1 MTTMDKLAQFSNQE
15 FINVETFRKNGQGV
29 PTPVWFVQDGDT
41 LYVRT
46 VDGSGKVKRIRNN
59 PRVRVMP
66 CGVRGEPRG
75 EWVEGQARFAGAD
88 ESKKVNGLLT
98 RKYGLMKVM
107 FELMG
112 TFQGRKYT
120 VIAINETPEG

>member
-1 MTTMDKLAQFSNQE
+1 MDKLAQFANQQ

-29 PTPVWFVQDGDT
+29 QTPVWFVEDGDT

-59 PRVRVMP
+59 PRVRVTP
-66 CGVRGEPRG
+66 CDVGGKPKG
-75 EWVEGQARFAGAD
+75 EWVEGQARFASAD

-120 VIAINETPEG
+120 VIAINETSEV

>member
-1 MTTMDKLAQFSNQE
+1 MDDRLAQFRKQQYL
-15 FINVETFRKNGQGV
+15 NVETFRKNGQGV

-59 PRVRVMP
+59 PRVRVTP
-66 CGVRGEPRG
+66 CDAGGKPKG
-75 EWVEGQARFAGAD
+75 EWVEGQARFASAD

-120 VIAINETPEG
+120 VIAINETSEV

>member
-1 MTTMDKLAQFSNQE
+1 MDKLAQFANQQ

-59 PRVRVMP
+59 PRVRVTP
-66 CGVRGEPRG
+66 CDVGGKPKG
-75 EWVEGQARFAGAD
+75 EWVEGQARFASAD
-88 ESKKVNGLLT
+88 ESKKVNGLLS

-120 VIAINETPEG
+120 VIAINETSEV

>member
-1 MTTMDKLAQFSNQE
+1 MDKLAQFANQQ

-46 VDGSGKVKRIRNN
+46 VDGSGKVKRIRNTT
-59 PRVRVMP
+59 RVRVTP
-66 CGVRGEPRG
+66 CDVGGKPKG
-75 EWVEGQARFAGAD
+75 EWVEGQARFASAD
-88 ESKKVNGLLT
+88 ESKKVNGLLS

-120 VIAINETPEG
+120 VIAINETSEV

>member
-1 MTTMDKLAQFSNQE
+1 MDKLAQFANQQ

-59 PRVRVMP
+59 PRVRMTP
-66 CGVRGEPRG
+66 CDVGGKPKG
-75 EWVEGQARFAGAD
+75 EWVEGQARFASAD

-112 TFQGRKYT
+112 KFQGRKYT
-120 VIAINETPEG
+120 VIAINETSEV

>member
-1 MTTMDKLAQFSNQE
+1 MDKLAQFANQQ

-107 FELMG
+107 FELMSKL
-112 TFQGRKYT
+112 QGRKYT
-120 VIAINETPEG
+120 VIAINETSEV

>member
-1 MTTMDKLAQFSNQE
+1 MDKLAQFANQQ

-59 PRVRVMP
+59 PRVRVTP
-66 CGVRGEPRG
+66 CDVGGKPKG
-75 EWVEGQARFAGAD
+75 EWVEGQARFASAD

-120 VIAINETPEG
+120 VIAINETSEV

>member
-1 MTTMDKLAQFSNQE
+1 MDDRLARFRKQQYL
-15 FINVETFRKNGQGV
+15 NVETFRKNGQGV

-66 CGVRGEPRG
+66 CGVRGEPMG
-75 EWVEGQARFAGAD
+75 EWMESQARFASAD

-112 TFQGRKYT
+112 KFQGRKYT
-120 VIAINETPEG
+120 VIAINETPEV

>member
-1 MTTMDKLAQFSNQE
+1 MDKLAQFANQQ

-59 PRVRVMP
+59 PRVRVTP
-66 CGVRGEPRG
+66 CDVGGKPKG
-75 EWVEGQARFAGAD
+75 EWVEGQARFASAD

-112 TFQGRKYT
+112 KFQGRKYT
-120 VIAINETPEG
+120 VIAINETPEV

>member
-1 MTTMDKLAQFSNQE
+1 MDKLAPFANQQ

-59 PRVRVMP
+59 PRVRVTP
-66 CGVRGEPRG
+66 CDVGGKPKG
-75 EWVEGQARFAGAD
+75 EWVEGQARFASAD

-120 VIAINETPEG
+120 VIAINETSEV

>member
-1 MTTMDKLAQFSNQE
+1 MGDRLAQFRKQQYL
-15 FINVETFRKNGQGV
+15 NVETFRKNGQGV

-59 PRVRVMP
+59 PRVRVTP
-66 CGVRGEPRG
+66 CDVGGKPKG
-75 EWVEGQARFAGAD
+75 EWVEGQARFASAD
-88 ESKKVNGLLT
+88 ESKKVNGLLS

-120 VIAINETPEG
+120 VIAINETSEV

>member
-1 MTTMDKLAQFSNQE
+1 MDELVQFANQQ

-29 PTPVWFVQDGDT
+29 QTPVWFVEDGGT

-46 VDGSGKVKRIRNN
+46 VDNSFKVKRIRNN
-59 PRVRVMP
+59 PRVRVTP
-66 CGVRGEPRG
+66 CDVGGKPKG
-75 EWVEGQARFAGAD
+75 EWVEGQARFASAD

-120 VIAINETPEG
+120 VIAINETSEV

>member
-1 MTTMDKLAQFSNQE
+1 MGDRLAQFRKQQYL
-15 FINVETFRKNGQGV
+15 NVETFRKNGQGV

-59 PRVRVMP
+59 PRVRVTP
-66 CGVRGEPRG
+66 CDVGGKPKG
-75 EWVEGQARFAGAD
+75 EWVEGQARFASAD

-112 TFQGRKYT
+112 KFQGRKYT
-120 VIAINETPEG
+120 VIAINETSEV